1 MQRVPLFPA
10 APLFGLRLQ
19 RRRRHAANM
28 PNAPLSKSSAELG
41 SGPGATEPVVIVIVS
56 TKKSHPFTPAFG
68 VVIVTGVIGC
78 AAVEAR
84 EKSPN
89 PVGEKLS
96 AMLLNIC
103 ESTVDQPERA
113 STS

>member
-1 MQRVPLFPA
+1 
-10 APLFGLRLQ
+10 
-19 RRRRHAANM
+19 
-28 PNAPLSKSSAELG
+28 
-41 SGPGATEPVVIVIVS
+41 
-56 TKKSHPFTPAFG
+56 
-68 VVIVTGVIGC
+68 VIGC

-84 EKSPN
+84 KKSPN